1 MDSFVYSLNATIPI
15 FLVMVLGGVIKKL
28 GVIDDNFAKKAN
40 KYVFNVALP
49 VMLFKDIASADMT
62 SQFDLKFVL
71 YCMLV
76 TIFMFSAIWVLTEI
90 FMKDD
95 TMKGSFVQGSCR
107 SSAAIL
113 GMAFIQNMYSDT
125 GMAPLMIVAAVPFFN
140 IISVIV
146 LTFKAHPE
154 KNEQYI
160 GEKSIVNM
168 HGTVNENIG
177 PVKDDRGDKSVIKN
191 KNNSD
196 KMKNIKKAC
205 INILKN
211 PIIIGIFL
219 GLPFSLLHVTFP
231 IFVQKTINSIAQTAT
246 PVALIV
252 IGASFEGRKAI
263 KKIKPTIIA
272 TFIKLIGLGAV
283 FMPLAVWLGFRCQE
297 LMAILIMLA
306 SPTTVSSYIMAENM
320 DNDGVLASSIIVLT
334 TVLSSVTLTV
344 WIFILRYFGWV

>member
-1 MDSFVYSLNATIPI
+1 
-15 FLVMVLGGVIKKL
+15 
-28 GVIDDNFAKKAN
+28 
-40 KYVFNVALP
+40 
-49 VMLFKDIASADMT
+49 
-62 SQFDLKFVL
+62 
-71 YCMLV
+71 
-76 TIFMFSAIWVLTEI
+76 
-90 FMKDD
+90 
-95 TMKGSFVQGSCR
+95 
-107 SSAAIL
+107 
-113 GMAFIQNMYSDT
+113 
-125 GMAPLMIVAAVPFFN
+125 
-140 IISVIV
+140 
-146 LTFKAHPE
+146 
-154 KNEQYI
+154 
-160 GEKSIVNM
+160 M

-177 PVKDDRGDKSVIKN
+177 PVKDDMGDKSVIKN